1 MNCSNMTM
9 TEFFRDV
16 LQAPLR
22 NHRQSWGAVAEDGR
36 IVFLRAWT
44 DRVETIQGRKC
55 VQVLR
60 PGWQPTRFGYGERER
75 HLELVRQGAE
85 CFVVM
90 CDPVSPTDTAS
101 RAVKC
106 CHMHAM
112 FRGGALVEDGGVLWM
127 PLGEFVMVRDYVSA
141 RDLGTPK

>member
-1 MNCSNMTM
+1 MNYYKLTM

-16 LQAPLR
+16 LRAPLR
-22 NHRQSWGAVAEDGR
+22 NHRQSWGAVAEDER
-36 IVFLRAWT
+36 TVFLRAWT

-60 PGWQPTRFGYGERER
+60 PDWQPTRFGYGERER

-90 CDPVSPTDTAS
+90 CDPVSPLDTAS
-101 RAVKC
+101 RAVKY
-106 CHMHAM
+106 CHKNGM
-112 FRGGALVEDGGVLWM
+112 FRGGALVEDGGVLWI
-127 PLGEFVMVRDYVSA
+127 PLGEFVTVRDYVSA
-141 RDLGTPK
+141 RDLGALK